1 MSLGQN
7 IAQARK
13 NKNISQEDLS
23 THLNVSRQSVSLW
36 ENDQTIPSL
45 DKLKEIS
52 NFLEVSLDDL
62 NSDNMV
68 ILKTKDNSIE
78 KLKEKDKKTF
88 GLICL
93 FLTIFGVLL
102 WMIPVF
108 SIFIN
113 GASLITSCI
122 NLNNKKDKFIS
133 YIFVIISSVFL
144 IASIIGTAIF

>member
-52 NFLEVSLDDL
+52 NYLEVSLDDL

-68 ILKTKDNSIE
+68 INKVKDNSIE
-78 KLKEKDKKTF
+78 KLREKDKRTF
-88 GLICL
+88 SLICL

-113 GASLITSCI
+113 GAALITSCI
-122 NLNNKKDKFIS
+122 NLNKNKEKFIS
-133 YIFVIISSVFL
+133 YIFVIFSSVFL
-144 IASIIGTAIF
+144 IASVVGTAIF

>member
-62 NSDNMV
+62 NSDNMI

-93 FLTIFGVLL
+93 FLTIFGALL

>member
-62 NSDNMV
+62 NSDNMI